1 MGWLIV
7 KHSFSLVFR
16 NFGYAL
22 RVSVGPVLIATAL
35 VYLMILITG
44 FTPAWA
50 TTSLMLGRVPTSLV
64 MVGLIAVLAYLI
76 VATWIAVAW
85 HRFILL
91 EDYPG
96 FLPALSVPTIMTYIG
111 KSVVIG
117 LLLFLA
123 LIPTSLVAGLGLAM
137 LGLTQNA
144 LASLVLGFFLG
155 LILTFVWLRLAIV
168 LPGVAVAKPM
178 GIRDA
183 WTVTKPVS
191 DDIISAAAILVAIN
205 TGVSVLVDFFL
216 PVGWLYVGVMFVL
229 SWITMMVGIS
239 LLTTLYGHLIEKR
252 PLV

>member
-96 FLPALSVPTIMTYIG
+96 FLPALLVPTIMTYIG
-111 KSVVIG
+111 KSAVIG
-117 LLLFLA
+117 ILLFLA
-123 LIPTSLVAGLGLAM
+123 LIPTSLVAGLGLAL

-183 WTVTKPVS
+183 WTATKPVS

-216 PVGWLYVGVMFVL
+216 PVGWLYVGVMFGL